1 MQDQEQYISPIK
13 QRILHFASTLGISKR
28 DFYTKIG
35 VSRGTLE
42 SKTGITEDV
51 ITKFFT
57 TYPNVSIVWLM
68 TGKGEMLNHT
78 ELSEATTDIPVAHHT
93 DDPKEGIPLIP
104 LEAMAGEL
112 TGELPVLEYECE
124 RYVVPVFKGADYLIP
139 VKGSSMYPKY
149 SSGDIVAC
157 QRVPMSNLFFQW
169 NKVYVINTNQ
179 GPLIKRIKPGNT
191 PDHVLIVSDN
201 EKYDPFELP
210 LSAIYSVSLVIGVI
224 RLE

>member
-1 MQDQEQYISPIK
+1 
-13 QRILHFASTLGISKR
+13 
-28 DFYTKIG
+28 
-35 VSRGTLE
+35 
-42 SKTGITEDV
+42 
-51 ITKFFT
+51 
-57 TYPNVSIVWLM
+57 M
-68 TGKGEMLNHT
+68 TGRGGMLSQT

-93 DDPKEGIPLIP
+93 DDPKDGIPLIP

>member
-68 TGKGEMLNHT
+68 TGRGGMLSQT

-93 DDPKEGIPLIP
+93 DDPKDGIPLIP